1 MSTATLDVVET
12 LDRLSPR
19 RREEVL
25 DFARFLLA
33 RDAAADAPSAEE
45 DGDAAWERIINDPRP
60 RPKLEAFVKAALA
73 EGTEPLDPE
82 KM

>member
-33 RDAAADAPSAEE
+33 RDAADNAPAAE
-45 DGDAAWERIINDPRP
+45 DDDAAWQRVINDPRP
-60 RPKLEAFVKAALA
+60 RPKLDVS
-73 EGTEPLDPE
+73 
-82 KM
+82 